1 MTGTPDGAGAGGSG
15 RGLAVLA
22 VDDEAPSLDELLYL
36 LRSDPRVG
44 TAEAASSATEALR
57 LLQDN
62 PFDLVLLDVRMPG
75 LDGLELATVLGR
87 FARPPAIAFVTA
99 HEEHAV
105 AAFDVGAVGYLLK
118 PVTAERLAGLLERA
132 VPPAAAPG
140 SGSGPGP
147 TAADGGLDVIAVET
161 GTTTRM
167 VRREEIA
174 FVEAS
179 GDYVR
184 IHTRGGDRH
193 LVRIPM
199 VVLEEQWVPHGFV
212 RVHRGYL
219 VDLSQV
225 REVRTEGARTSV
237 QVGDTSLPVSR
248 RHATELRHR
257 LLDGTQGH
265 LR

>member
-1 MTGTPDGAGAGGSG
+1 MSG

-36 LRSDPRVG
+36 LRSAPRVG

-57 LLQDN
+57 LLQDH

-118 PVTAERLAGLLERA
+118 PVTADRLAGLLERA
-132 VPPAAAPG
+132 VPRER
-140 SGSGPGP
+140 GPGP
-147 TAADGGLDVIAVET
+147 EAGDGGLDVIAVET
-161 GTTTRM
+161 GSTTRM
-167 VRREEIA
+167 VRREEVA

-184 IHTRGGDRH
+184 IHTKGGDRH

-219 VDLSQV
+219 VDLTQV

-257 LLDGTQGH
+257 LLDGTQWH

>member
-1 MTGTPDGAGAGGSG
+1 MTGAPDGAGAGGSG

-44 TAEAASSATEALR
+44 TAEAASNATEALR
-57 LLQDN
+57 LLQDH

-118 PVTAERLAGLLERA
+118 PVTAERLAGLLGRA
-132 VPPAAAPG
+132 VPPDR
-140 SGSGPGP
+140 GPGP
-147 TAADGGLDVIAVET
+147 EPGPVAGDGGLDVIAVET
-161 GTTTRM
+161 GTTTR
-167 VRREEIA
+167 VVHREEVT

-184 IHTRGGDRH
+184 IHTREGDRH

-219 VDLSQV
+219 VDLSQI
-225 REVRTEGARTSV
+225 REVRTEGNRTSV
-237 QVGDTSLPVSR
+237 QVGETSLPVSR

>member
-1 MTGTPDGAGAGGSG
+1 MTGEAGGVAAPAGG
-15 RGLAVLA
+15 RRLSVLA

-36 LRSDPRVG
+36 LHSDARVG
-44 TAEAASSATEALR
+44 TSAAASSATEALR
-57 LLQDN
+57 LLQDRH
-62 PFDLVLLDVRMPG
+62 FDLVLLDVRMPG
-75 LDGLELATVLGR
+75 LDGLELATVLQR
-87 FARPPAIAFVTA
+87 FTDPPAIVFVTA

-118 PVTAERLAGLLERA
+118 PVTAERLAGLLERTA
-132 VPPAAAPG
+132 GPERPTGPAPP
-140 SGSGPGP
+140 
-147 TAADGGLDVIAVET
+147 DVGLDVIAVDT
-161 GTTTRM
+161 GSTTRM
-167 VRREEIA
+167 VHRHDVT

-184 IHTRGGDRH
+184 IHTKGGDRH

-219 VDLSQV
+219 VDLAQV
-225 REVRTEGARTSV
+225 REVRTEGNRTSV
-237 QVGDTSLPVSR
+237 QVGDTLLPVSR
-248 RHATELRHR
+248 RHAAQLRHR